1 MTPQTSARRKRGSGV
16 PALYDFRQPM
26 TLTREHARALEVGL
40 QGFARQWGT
49 LLTSR
54 LGTLTTVSLESIDI
68 ATYGDHIDSLPG
80 STTGIVMQLDPSRT
94 PALLQ
99 IPTDVTMTLVDCMLG
114 GPAMDLDLPFRELT
128 EIEWKLMSD
137 MLEYACNDLAYGLAS
152 VGSLTFSVRSVKYN
166 PGFMQLLAASDQVL
180 VARFEL
186 SVGPVTGPLTLML
199 VAEPVLAMLRTQDAQ
214 EGRTPEEQ
222 REHEEAVAQLS
233 DRMGEVPLPV
243 SVRFAGREMTAAAV
257 SALEVGSVVPLGHRA
272 DSPLEVVVGDVVL
285 AHAAIGANGTRAAC
299 LVVATEEEA

>member
-1 MTPQTSARRKRGSGV
+1 MTAQTPARRKRGSGV
-16 PALYDFRQPM
+16 PELYDFRQPM

-54 LGTLTTVSLESIDI
+54 LGVLTTVGLERLDI
-68 ATYGDHIDSLPG
+68 LTYGDHIDSLPG
-80 STTGIVMQLDPSRT
+80 STTAVVLQMDPSRT
-94 PALLQ
+94 AALLQ
-99 IPTDVTMTLVDCMLG
+99 LPTGATMTLVDCMLG

-137 MLEYACNDLAYGLAS
+137 MLEYACNDLAYGLAT
-152 VGSLTFSVRSVKYN
+152 VGQVSFSVKSVRYN
-166 PGFMQLLAASDQVL
+166 PGFMQLVPASEQVV

-186 SVGPVTGPLTLML
+186 TLGPVTAPITLML
-199 VAEPVLAMLRTQDAQ
+199 MAEPMLALLRTSDAQ
-214 EGRTPEEQ
+214 DGRTPEEQ
-222 REHEEAVAQLS
+222 REHDAAVHQLA

-243 SVRFAGREMTAAAV
+243 AVRFTGREMTAAAV
-257 SALEVGSVVPLGHRA
+257 AALEVGSIVPLGHAA
-272 DSPLEVVVGDVVL
+272 DRPLEVVVGDVIL